1 MAFRFSL
8 AAVLKYR
15 ENLEQ
20 REYLALE
27 KTQQEIVQTKI
38 ALDLCQERRS
48 AATRRREADLRHG
61 ITSVY
66 LQADYEEET
75 ALGLDDFLEEVRA
88 QLRQLQV
95 QRQNCLKAYELAR
108 RNRELLDELRLRQ
121 LGAYRRAQAKREQA
135 TFDDVFLSRRRRG
148 H

>member
-1 MAFRFSL
+1 MAFRFAL

-38 ALDLCQERRS
+38 VLHQCEERRS
-48 AATRRREADLRHG
+48 AATRRREADLRRG
-61 ITSVY
+61 VTSVH
-66 LQADYEEET
+66 LQAAYEEET
-75 ALGLDDFLEEVRA
+75 ALEEQGEKLRA

-95 QRQNCLKAYELAR
+95 QRENCLKAYELAR
-108 RNRELLDELRLRQ
+108 RNRELLDKLRMRQ
-121 LGAYRRAQAKREQA
+121 LDAYRRAQAKREQA
-135 TFDDVFLSRRRRG
+135 TLDDVFLSRRRRG
-148 H
+148 R